1 MENTVMQF
9 VIDGVPVGK
18 GRPRVTKHG
27 YAYTPPR
34 TKSYEELVQWSF
46 RSANKQR
53 LPIGKG
59 QPVEVTITAYYPI
72 PTRVSKSVREMMLS
86 GIIRPC
92 KKPDFDNVAKIICDA
107 LNGLAYY
114 DDAQIVDCQ
123 VKKFYSEKPRVVVSI
138 EPMILTDLQADSASQ
153 V

>member
-1 MENTVMQF
+1 MQF

-59 QPVEVTITAYYPI
+59 QPVEAYF
-72 PTRVSKSVREMMLS
+72 RVLVRRHPVQRRGRSVCVCTGPS
-86 GIIRPC
+86 G
-92 KKPDFDNVAKIICDA
+92 
-107 LNGLAYY
+107 GL
-114 DDAQIVDCQ
+114 
-123 VKKFYSEKPRVVVSI
+123 
-138 EPMILTDLQADSASQ
+138 
-153 V
+153 